1 MNALNVAVAGLGTV
15 GRETVRLLRARR
27 AELRERLGAELRLVA
42 VADRAAAR
50 EARGL
55 GLPASVARYRDP
67 LDMAR
72 RAEADLFVE
81 LLGGLETPRRF
92 ALAALGRGKALVTAN
107 KRLLAHAW
115 PELNRAARDG
125 GARLAF
131 EGSVAGGIPVLRA
144 LELSFSGD
152 RVLGVDGILN
162 GTTNYILSRGEEGAT
177 PATALR
183 EAQALGFTQRRE
195 AQALG
200 FAEKDPGMDLSGRDA
215 AQKLS
220 VLAGLVTGGWLKP
233 GSFPV
238 TGIESVTARD
248 LSFARERLGMTAR
261 LIASLRFSGKPGTPA
276 VEASV
281 APTLIPLGHPLAS
294 VRRQYNALLVH
305 TASAGDLMFY
315 GQGAGA
321 GPTASAVMADIFVLS
336 RDILGALP
344 AATQASRRLIAAS
357 PDHAVSAHYLRLEV
371 LDRPGAL
378 ARIAR
383 TLADSEI
390 SIAAIHQDQASGRRS
405 VPVMIAAHPSPRGH
419 FERARKRI
427 LSLSAVS
434 PRHCAMR
441 MMT

>member
-1 MNALNVAVAGLGTV
+1 MNALNIAVAGLGTV

-27 AELRERLGAELRLVA
+27 AEFKERLGAELRLVA

-50 EARGL
+50 EARSL
-55 GLPASVARYRDP
+55 GLPASVARFNDP
-67 LDMAR
+67 VDMAK
-72 RAEADLFVE
+72 RADADLFVE
-81 LLGGLETPRRF
+81 LLGGLEAPRRF
-92 ALAALGRGKALVTAN
+92 AAATLDRGRALVTAN

-115 PELNRAARDG
+115 PEITEAARAN

-162 GTTNYILSRGEEGAT
+162 GTTNYILSQGEEGVP
-177 PATALR
+177 PADALAA
-183 EAQALGFTQRRE
+183 AQR
-195 AQALG
+195 LG
-200 FAEKDPGMDLSGRDA
+200 FAEKDPSMDLSGQDA
-215 AQKLS
+215 AQKLT

-238 TGIESVTARD
+238 AGIESVAARD
-248 LSFARERLGMTAR
+248 LAFARERLGMAAR
-261 LIASLRFSGKPGTPA
+261 LVASLRFSGKPGAPA
-276 VEASV
+276 VEAAV
-281 APTLIPLGHPLAS
+281 APTLVPLSHPLAA

-321 GPTASAVMADIFVLS
+321 GPTASAVLADAFVLS
-336 RDILGALP
+336 RDILGGLP
-344 AATQASRRLIAAS
+344 GSTPAPQTLSLVS
-357 PDHAVSAHYLRLEV
+357 PDLAVSSYYLRIEA
-371 LDRPGAL
+371 LDRPGTL
-378 ARIAR
+378 ARITDA
-383 TLADSEI
+383 LGDAGV
-390 SIAAIHQDQASGRRS
+390 SIAAIHQDRAAGGRS
-405 VPVMIAAHPSPRGH
+405 VPVMIVTHPAQRGR

-427 LSLSAVS
+427 LALSAVS

-441 MMT
+441 MIA

>member
-15 GRETVRLLRARR
+15 GREAVRLLRARR
-27 AELRERLGAELRLVA
+27 AELKERLGAELRLVA

-50 EARGL
+50 EARAL
-55 GLPASVARYRDP
+55 GLPASVVRYADP

-81 LLGGLETPRRF
+81 LLGGLEAPKRF
-92 ALAALGRGKALVTAN
+92 ALAVLGRGKALVTAN

-115 PELNRAARDG
+115 PEVTGAARAA

-162 GTTNYILSRGEEGAT
+162 GTTNYILSRGEEGLS
-177 PATALR
+177 PLDALK
-183 EAQALGFTQRRE
+183 E

-200 FAEKDPGMDLSGRDA
+200 FAEKDPAMDVSGQDA
-215 AQKLS
+215 AQKLT

-233 GSFPV
+233 GTFPV
-238 TGIESVTARD
+238 TGIEAVTSRD
-248 LSFARERLGMTAR
+248 LAFARERLGMAVR
-261 LIASLRFSGKPGTPA
+261 LVASLRFAGKPGAPA
-276 VEASV
+276 VSASV
-281 APTLIPLGHPLAS
+281 APALVPLGHPLAA

-321 GPTASAVMADIFVLS
+321 GPTASAVLADVFVLA
-336 RDILGALP
+336 RDIRGGLPP
-344 AATQASRRLIAAS
+344 AASASRRLALGS
-357 PDHAVSAHYLRLEV
+357 PDDLISPFYLRLDV

-378 ARIAR
+378 ARIADA
-383 TLADSEI
+383 LADAGV
-390 SIAAIHQDQASGRRS
+390 SIAAIHQDKAVGGRS
-405 VPVMIAAHPSPRGH
+405 VPVMIVTHPTPRGR
-419 FERARKRI
+419 FERARRRI
-427 LSLSAVS
+427 MSLAAVKPS
-434 PRHCAMR
+434 HCAMR
-441 MMT
+441 MMA

>member
-1 MNALNVAVAGLGTV
+1 MNAINVAVAGLGTV

-27 AELRERLGAELRLVA
+27 AEFKERLGAELRLVA
-42 VADRAAAR
+42 VADRDAAR
-50 EARGL
+50 EARNL
-55 GLPASVARYRDP
+55 CLPASVVRYRDP

-81 LLGGLETPRRF
+81 LLGGFETPKRF
-92 ALAALGRGKALVTAN
+92 ALMVFGRSKALVTAN

-115 PELNRAARDG
+115 PMITGAARAC

-162 GTTNYILSRGEEGAT
+162 GTTNYILSRGEEGVA
-177 PATALR
+177 PETALA
-183 EAQALGFTQRRE
+183 EAQK
-195 AQALG
+195 LG
-200 FAEKDPGMDLSGRDA
+200 FAEKDPTMDLSGQDA
-215 AQKLS
+215 AQKLTI
-220 VLAGLVTGGWLKP
+220 LAGLVTGGWLKP

-238 TGIESVTARD
+238 SGIEPVTARD
-248 LSFARERLGMTAR
+248 LSFARERLRMAVR
-261 LIASLRFSGKPGTPA
+261 LVAALRFSGEPGAPA
-276 VEASV
+276 VSAAV
-281 APTLIPLGHPLAS
+281 APTLVPSEHPLAA
-294 VRRQYNALLVH
+294 VRLQYNALLVH

-321 GPTASAVMADIFVLS
+321 GPTASAVVADVFILA
-336 RDILGALP
+336 RDIHGGLP
-344 AATQASRRLIAAS
+344 AATSTARRLILTS
-357 PDHAVSAHYLRLEV
+357 PDNAVSSYYLRLEV

-378 ARIAR
+378 ARIAEA
-383 TLADSEI
+383 LADAGASI
-390 SIAAIHQDQASGRRS
+390 SAIHQDPASGRRS
-405 VPVMIAAHPSPRGH
+405 VPVMIVTHPTEHGR

-441 MMT
+441 MMA

>member
-1 MNALNVAVAGLGTV
+1 MNAINIAVAGLGTV

-27 AELRERLGAELRLVA
+27 AELKERLGAELRLVA
-42 VADRAAAR
+42 VADRAAER
-50 EARGL
+50 EARAL
-55 GLPASVARYRDP
+55 GLPASVVRYRDP
-67 LDMAR
+67 LDMVR

-81 LLGGLETPRRF
+81 LLGGLETPKRF

-115 PELNRAARDG
+115 PALTHAARAG

-152 RVLGVDGILN
+152 RVLGLDGILN

-177 PATALR
+177 PEQALA
-183 EAQALGFTQRRE
+183 EAQT
-195 AQALG
+195 LG
-200 FAEKDPGMDLSGRDA
+200 FAEKDPRLDLSGRDS

-220 VLAGLVTGGWLKP
+220 VLAGLVTGGWLRP
-233 GSFPV
+233 GAFPV
-238 TGIESVTARD
+238 AGIESVTARD
-248 LSFARERLGMTAR
+248 LSFARERLGMAVR
-261 LIASLRFSGKPGTPA
+261 LVASLRFSGKPAAPA
-276 VEASV
+276 VAAAV
-281 APTLIPLGHPLAS
+281 APTLLPLGHPLAA

-321 GPTASAVMADIFVLS
+321 GPTASAVLADVFVLA
-336 RDILGALP
+336 RDIQGGLPGA
-344 AATQASRRLIAAS
+344 AAASRRLRLTS
-357 PDHAVSAHYLRLEV
+357 PDHAVSSYYLRIEV

-378 ARIAR
+378 ARIADA
-383 TLADSEI
+383 LANAGVSI
-390 SIAAIHQDQASGRRS
+390 SAIHQDPASGRRS
-405 VPVMIAAHPSPRGH
+405 VPVMIITHPAERGR

-427 LSLSAVS
+427 LSLSSVKPA
-434 PRHCAMR
+434 HCAMR
-441 MMT
+441 MMA

>member
-27 AELRERLGAELRLVA
+27 AELKERLGAELRLVA
-42 VADRAAAR
+42 VADRGAAR

-55 GLPASVARYRDP
+55 GLPAGVALYPDP
-67 LDMAR
+67 IDMAR

-81 LLGGLETPRRF
+81 LLGGLDTPKRF
-92 ALAALGRGKALVTAN
+92 ALSVLGRGKALVTAN

-115 PELNRAARDG
+115 PEITGAARAG

-162 GTTNYILSRGEEGAT
+162 GTTNYILSRGEEGLS
-177 PATALR
+177 PQDALK
-183 EAQALGFTQRRE
+183 E

-200 FAEKDPGMDLSGRDA
+200 FAEKDPAMDLSGQDA

-238 TGIESVTARD
+238 AGIESVSSRD
-248 LSFARERLGMTAR
+248 LTFARERLGMAVR
-261 LIASLRFSGKPGTPA
+261 LVASLRFSGKRGAPA

-281 APTLIPLGHPLAS
+281 APTMVPMGHPLAA

-315 GQGAGA
+315 GKGAGA
-321 GPTASAVMADIFVLS
+321 GPTASAVVADIFVLA
-336 RDILGALP
+336 RDIRGGLP
-344 AATQASRRLIAAS
+344 AAGSTARRLALTS
-357 PDHAVSAHYLRLEV
+357 PDHSVSSYYLRLEV

-378 ARIAR
+378 ARIADA
-383 TLADSEI
+383 LADAGV
-390 SIAAIHQDQASGRRS
+390 SIAAIHQDPASGRPS
-405 VPVMIAAHPSPRGH
+405 VPVMIVTHAASRRE
-419 FERARKRI
+419 FNSARKRI
-427 LSLSAVS
+427 LSLAAVK
-434 PRHCAMR
+434 PEHCAMR
-441 MMT
+441 IMA

>member
-1 MNALNVAVAGLGTV
+1 MVNVLNVAVAGLGNV

-42 VADRAAAR
+42 VADRDAAR

-55 GLPASVARYRDP
+55 GLPASVVRYRDP
-67 LDMAR
+67 LDMAK
-72 RAEADLFVE
+72 RADADLFVE
-81 LLGGLETPRRF
+81 LMGGLETPKRF
-92 ALAALGRGKALVTAN
+92 ALTALGRGKAVVTAN

-115 PELNRAARDG
+115 PEITAAARSG

-162 GTTNYILSRGEEGAT
+162 GTTNYILSRGEEGAS
-177 PATALR
+177 PEAAL
-183 EAQALGFTQRRE
+183 EE

-200 FAEKDPGMDLSGRDA
+200 FAEKDPAMDLSGQDA

-238 TGIESVTARD
+238 AGIESVTARD
-248 LSFARERLGMTAR
+248 LSFTRERLGMAAR
-261 LIASLRFSGKPGTPA
+261 LVASLRFTGKAGAPA
-276 VEASV
+276 VEAAV
-281 APTLIPLGHPLAS
+281 APTLVPLGHPLAA
-294 VRRQYNALLVH
+294 VRLQYNALLVH

-321 GPTASAVMADIFVLS
+321 GPTASAVLADVFVLS
-336 RDILGALP
+336 RDILGGLP
-344 AATQASRRLIAAS
+344 ASSPASRRLALVS
-357 PDHAVSAHYLRLEV
+357 PDDTVSSYYLRVEV

-378 ARIAR
+378 ARIADA
-383 TLADSEI
+383 LADAGV
-390 SIAAIHQDQASGRRS
+390 SIAAIHQDKAVGGRS
-405 VPVMIAAHPSPRGH
+405 VPVMIVTHPAARGR
-419 FERARKRI
+419 FEKARRRI
-427 LSLSAVS
+427 MALSAVRPS
-434 PRHCAMR
+434 HCAMR
-441 MMT
+441 MIA

>member
-1 MNALNVAVAGLGTV
+1 MNPLNVAVAGLGTV

-27 AELRERLGAELRLVA
+27 AEFKDRLGAELRIVA

-55 GLPASVARYRDP
+55 GLPASVVRYRDP
-67 LDMAR
+67 LEMAR
-72 RAEADLFVE
+72 RADADLFVE
-81 LLGGLETPRRF
+81 LLGGLETPKRF
-92 ALAALGRGKALVTAN
+92 ALAALGRGRALVTAN

-115 PELNRAARDG
+115 PEITGAARKS

-162 GTTNYILSRGEEGAT
+162 GTTNYILSRGEEGVD
-177 PATALR
+177 PARALI
-183 EAQALGFTQRRE
+183 E

-200 FAEKDPGMDLSGRDA
+200 FAEKDPSMDLSGQDA
-215 AQKLS
+215 AQKLT

-238 TGIESVTARD
+238 AGIEPVAARD
-248 LSFARERLGMTAR
+248 LTFARERLGMAVR
-261 LIASLRFSGKPGTPA
+261 LVASLRFSGKPGAPA
-276 VEASV
+276 VSAGV
-281 APTLIPLGHPLAS
+281 APALVPLSHPLAA

-321 GPTASAVMADIFVLS
+321 GPTASAVLADVFVLS
-336 RDILGALP
+336 RDILGGLP
-344 AATQASRRLIAAS
+344 GVAAAKRRLILTS
-357 PDHAVSAHYLRLEV
+357 PDHAVSSFYLRIEV

-378 ARIAR
+378 ARIADA
-383 TLADSEI
+383 LADAAV
-390 SIAAIHQDQASGRRS
+390 SIAAIHQDPAAGRRS
-405 VPVMIAAHPSPRGH
+405 VPVMIVTHPAERGR
-419 FERARKRI
+419 FERARRRI
-427 LSLSAVS
+427 MALSSVK
-434 PRHCAMR
+434 PGHCAMR
-441 MMT
+441 MMA

>member
-1 MNALNVAVAGLGTV
+1 GRGTV
-15 GRETVRLLRARR
+15 GRETIRLLRARR
-27 AELRERLGAELRLVA
+27 AELKERLGAELRLVA
-42 VADRAAAR
+42 VADRDAIR

-55 GLPASVARYRDP
+55 GLPASVVRYRDP
-67 LDMAR
+67 LDMAK

-81 LLGGLETPRRF
+81 LLGGLETPKRF
-92 ALAALGRGKALVTAN
+92 ALTALGRGKALVTAN

-115 PELNRAARDG
+115 PEITGAARAS

-162 GTTNYILSRGEEGAT
+162 GTTNYILSRGEEGL
-177 PATALR
+177 PPQDALK
-183 EAQALGFTQRRE
+183 E

-200 FAEKDPGMDLSGRDA
+200 FAEKDPTMDLSGQDA
-215 AQKLS
+215 AQKLT

-238 TGIESVTARD
+238 AGIESVTARD
-248 LSFARERLGMTAR
+248 LSFAQERLGMAVR
-261 LIASLRFSGKPGTPA
+261 LVASLRFAGKPGAPA
-276 VEASV
+276 VEAAV
-281 APTLIPLGHPLAS
+281 APTLVPMDHPLAA

-321 GPTASAVMADIFVLS
+321 GPTASAVLADVFVLA
-336 RDILGALP
+336 RDIRGGLP
-344 AATQASRRLIAAS
+344 AAASASKRLTLTS
-357 PDHAVSAHYLRLEV
+357 PDNTVSAFYLRLDV

-378 ARIAR
+378 ARIADA
-383 TLADSEI
+383 LAAAGV
-390 SIAAIHQDQASGRRS
+390 SIAAIHQDPASGRRS
-405 VPVMIAAHPSPRGH
+405 VPVMIITHRASRGA
-419 FERARKRI
+419 FNIARKRI
-427 LSLSAVS
+427 LSLASVKPA
-434 PRHCAMR
+434 HCAMR
-441 MMT
+441 MIA

>member
-27 AELRERLGAELRLVA
+27 AELKERLGAEIRLVA
-42 VADRAAAR
+42 VADRDAVR
-50 EARGL
+50 EARSL
-55 GLPASVARYRDP
+55 GLPASVVRYRDP
-67 LDMAR
+67 LDMAK

-81 LLGGLETPRRF
+81 LMGGLDTPKRF
-92 ALAALGRGKALVTAN
+92 ALSVLGRGKALVTAN

-115 PELNRAARDG
+115 PEITGAARAY

-162 GTTNYILSRGEEGAT
+162 GTTNYILSRGEEGLS
-177 PATALR
+177 PADALK
-183 EAQALGFTQRRE
+183 E

-200 FAEKDPGMDLSGRDA
+200 FAEKDPTMDVSGQDA

-238 TGIESVTARD
+238 TGIESISARD
-248 LSFARERLGMTAR
+248 ISFSRERLGMTVR
-261 LIASLRFSGKPGTPA
+261 LIASLRFTTKGGSHC
-276 VEASV
+276 VDASV
-281 APTLIPLGHPLAS
+281 TPTLLKLSHPLAA
-294 VRRQYNALLVH
+294 VRRQYNALMVH

-315 GQGAGA
+315 GKGAGA
-321 GPTASAVMADIFVLS
+321 GPTASAVLADVFVLS
-336 RDILGALP
+336 RDILGGLPPAEIARRKLALV
-344 AATQASRRLIAAS
+344 S
-357 PDHAVSAHYLRLEV
+357 PDEASSGWYLRLDV
-371 LDRPGAL
+371 LDKPGAL
-378 ARIAR
+378 ARIADALGR
-383 TLADSEI
+383 EKV
-390 SIAAIHQDQASGRRS
+390 SIAAIHQDKAAGAGA
-405 VPVMIAAHPSPRGH
+405 VPVMIATHPAPRGR

-427 LSLSAVS
+427 LGLSAVK
-434 PRHCAMR
+434 PGHCAMR
-441 MMT
+441 IMA

>member
-27 AELRERLGAELRLVA
+27 GELKERLGAELRLVA
-42 VADRAAAR
+42 VADRGAAR
-50 EARGL
+50 EARAL
-55 GLPASVARYRDP
+55 GLPVTVVRYRDP

-81 LLGGLETPRRF
+81 LLGGLDAPKRF
-92 ALAALGRGKALVTAN
+92 ALSVLGRGKALVTAN

-115 PELNRAARDG
+115 PEITGAARAG

-162 GTTNYILSRGEEGAT
+162 GTTNYILSRGEEGLS
-177 PATALR
+177 PQDALK
-183 EAQALGFTQRRE
+183 E

-200 FAEKDPGMDLSGRDA
+200 FAEKDPTMDVSGQDA

-238 TGIESVTARD
+238 VGIESISARD
-248 LSFARERLGMTAR
+248 ISFARERLGMTVR
-261 LIASLRFSGKPGTPA
+261 LIASLRFATNGASPS
-276 VEASV
+276 VDASV
-281 APTLIPLGHPLAS
+281 TPTLLRLSHPLAA
-294 VRRQYNALLVH
+294 VRRQYNALMVH
-305 TASAGDLMFY
+305 TDSAGDLMFY
-315 GQGAGA
+315 GKGAGA
-321 GPTASAVMADIFVLS
+321 GPTASAVLADVFVLS
-336 RDILGALP
+336 RDILGGLPPAEIAKRKLALV
-344 AATQASRRLIAAS
+344 S
-357 PDHAVSAHYLRLEV
+357 PDEAVSGWYLRLDV
-371 LDRPGAL
+371 LDKPGAL
-378 ARIAR
+378 ARIADALGR
-383 TLADSEI
+383 EKV
-390 SIAAIHQDQASGRRS
+390 SIAAIHQDKAAGARA
-405 VPVMIAAHPSPRGH
+405 VPVMIATHPAPRGR

-427 LSLSAVS
+427 LGLAAVK
-434 PRHCAMR
+434 PGHCAMR
-441 MMT
+441 IMA